1 VPALALV
8 FALTTAGPDTAAR
21 PNLTGRWVLD
31 KDRSEERKPPEG
43 RGGRGAPGRRPRE
56 DGTQGG
62 GPGGGRF
69 SGGRPG
75 ADPRVLLQE
84 ILEPA
89 QTLLITED
97 GTDLVIES
105 GGERVL
111 RLRPDGKVW
120 KRENGTV
127 ETKAEWKGAEL
138 VAVSRMAGGGPKLTA
153 TYARAPVAREIV
165 VTLEIDPPTGP
176 PLTAR
181 RVYVPAT
188 D

>member
-1 VPALALV
+1 MLALALV
-8 FALTTAGPDTAAR
+8 LAASASAPETAPR

-31 KDRSEERKPPEG
+31 KERSEEPKPQRARGGAMPPG
-43 RGGRGAPGRRPRE
+43 RGQGE
-56 DGTQGG
+56 DEGMPGG

-69 SGGRPG
+69 PGRPG
-75 ADPRVLLQE
+75 ADPRVLMEE

-89 QTLLITED
+89 GTLLITED

-105 GGERVL
+105 GDRVL

-120 KRENGTV
+120 KRENGAV
-127 ETKAEWKGAEL
+127 ETKAEWKLADL
-138 VAVSRMAGGGPKLTA
+138 VAESRMTGGGPKLTA
-153 TYARAPVAREIV
+153 TYSRASEARELV
-165 VTLEIDPPTGP
+165 VTLKMDPTTGP
-176 PLTAR
+176 PVTAR